1 MQNTKNRIIN
11 NSSISN
17 KLSRDQLETQLAQ
30 VKDYQ
35 QAGIQAPLV
44 ISRQIEEIDILNYL
58 STAKKSPKVY
68 WSNREGDFEIGGI
81 GKSWEI
87 KEDDYN
93 RIPST
98 LSEIST
104 LTKRIS
110 PNPFLKIIGGIA
122 FDPKKHTDNRWR
134 DFSNL
139 WFILPEI
146 SIIREGNNYYQIA
159 AAIVQ
164 PDDDLE
170 ILIEQLTS
178 LLEQDIIINRSN
190 IEDSKSEQF
199 SRTDLPDHS
208 EWNKNINN
216 ALKEITDHKFKKVVL
231 ARRSNFQFDSTINP
245 FNYLS
250 QLKKINLNCNSFLF
264 QPNSDVT
271 FLGNTPER
279 LFKLKGNHLETDA
292 IAGTIRRGVTDDE
305 DEKLEIELMR
315 SKKDQFE
322 QRFVVEGIK
331 TQLQELCKDI
341 IITDK
346 PELLKLAKIQHLISH
361 ISCKLK
367 NEINFGDLLHSLHPT
382 PAAAI

>member
-159 AAIVQ
+159 AAGVGWSECNKSPKLISFFSLQEICDIKCWIFASFNNSGLSVIIISLQSSCNCVLIPSTTNLCSNWSFLLLINSISSFSSSSSVTPLLIV
-164 PDDDLE
+164 PAIASVSRWFPFNLNNRSGV
-170 ILIEQLTS
+170 LPKKVTS
-178 LLEQDIIINRSN
+178 L
-190 IEDSKSEQF
+190 
-199 SRTDLPDHS
+199 
-208 EWNKNINN
+208 
-216 ALKEITDHKFKKVVL
+216 
-231 ARRSNFQFDSTINP
+231 
-245 FNYLS
+245 
-250 QLKKINLNCNSFLF
+250 
-264 QPNSDVT
+264 
-271 FLGNTPER
+271 
-279 LFKLKGNHLETDA
+279 
-292 IAGTIRRGVTDDE
+292 
-305 DEKLEIELMR
+305 
-315 SKKDQFE
+315 
-322 QRFVVEGIK
+322 
-331 TQLQELCKDI
+331 
-341 IITDK
+341 
-346 PELLKLAKIQHLISH
+346 
-361 ISCKLK
+361 
-367 NEINFGDLLHSLHPT
+367 FG
-382 PAAAI
+382 